1 MHLCFCEINQ
11 VDLSTYRNL
20 KRVEPSSDHIC
31 KWIHAYFITYGR
43 PAEITVIN
51 FHSAMILTFT
61 KGLNFGE
68 YLRSWAH
75 WLSQC
80 CLSPMNM
87 TALGE
92 ATHWS
97 DLTDVRVFFPDA
109 WPNEPSATMETQSMM
124 SLSYCINFWLLTVG
138 SLTQLPLSLLLLS
151 LSWQFTMQE
160 SFPLSTIL
168 WFMSN
173 HILFISAVNYW
184 LRSYFG
190 L

>member
-1 MHLCFCEINQ
+1 MYLCLCEINQ
-11 VDLSTYRNL
+11 VDLIQHRNF
-20 KRVEPSSDHIC
+20 KRVVEPSLEHIC
-31 KWIHAYFITYGR
+31 KWIHAYLLLMGRFAKITM
-43 PAEITVIN
+43 IQ

-87 TALGE
+87 TASGE

-109 WPNEPSATMETQSMM
+109 WPNEPSATMETRSMM
-124 SLSYCINFWLLTVG
+124 SSSCCIDFWLLTVG
-138 SLTQLPLSLLLLS
+138 SLTQLPPDLSYSS
-151 LSWQFTMQE
+151 LVLDSLTKQE
-160 SFPLSTIL
+160 SFHLSTVL

-173 HILFISAVNYW
+173 HILISAVQSE
-184 LRSYFG
+184 L
-190 L
+190 LVT